1 MQISAI
7 WLCIKWDNTY
17 IAPKSACLVCRTYL
31 VSADSLAFLTSLSP
45 AVCRQELC
53 SVRGCFQ
60 DPVQSWNELERQQE
74 FSHESKLDWL
84 VSSMFLPRRPCSF
97 HFRSYNLVTLTEAL
111 VSRQLSDM
119 VEAGVLFSSLPLSGG
134 AHSGF
139 VGKIIVNSLP
149 SYSQGQTSW
158 WLRYEL
164 GSQKE
169 PHLTSS
175 PVIF

>member
-84 VSSMFLPRRPCSF
+84 VSSVFLPRRPCSF

-134 AHSGF
+134 ARFPLALWYGGSWRFILFPAF
-139 VGKIIVNSLP
+139 VRWSSLWIC
-149 SYSQGQTSW
+149 G
-158 WLRYEL
+158 EN
-164 GSQKE
+164 
-169 PHLTSS
+169 HC
-175 PVIF
+175 